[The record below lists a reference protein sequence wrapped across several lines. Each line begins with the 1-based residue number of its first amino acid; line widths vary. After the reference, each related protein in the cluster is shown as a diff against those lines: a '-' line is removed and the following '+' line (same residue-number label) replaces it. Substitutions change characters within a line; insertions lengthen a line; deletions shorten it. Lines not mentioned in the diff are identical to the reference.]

1 MNSLALQD
9 TFEPSG
15 EDRKSTFGSID
26 PVAVERALQIA
37 QRMEAARKTQL
48 EVCVSADEEGSNRSF

>member
-9 TFEPSG
+9 TVEPSG

-37 QRMEAARKTQL
+37 QRMEAARQARRGIA
-48 EVCVSADEEGSNRSF
+48 EPADEDADVEA

>member
-9 TFEPSG
+9 TFEPADEG
-15 EDRKSTFGSID
+15 RKSTFGSID

-37 QRMEAARKTQL
+37 QRMEAAREARPGIAQP
-48 EVCVSADEEGSNRSF
+48 ADEDADVEA